1 MKFKHIE
8 SKIQTV
14 KQGDPRWLLE
24 DGLVIYPRA
33 AIYIDKN
40 CPDDYKSIVEKC
52 VIRGWV
58 RPIAHVYSK
67 ELTWDALR

>member
-1 MKFKHIE
+1 LKFKHIE

-33 AIYIDKN
+33 AIYIDEN
-40 CPDDYKSIVEKC
+40 CPSRERSIIENC
-52 VIRGWV
+52 VRQGWIQ
-58 RPIAHVYSK
+58 PIAHVYGK